1 MQPIEVNTNL
11 LSKQISELN
20 ENISGLE
27 SSTHGLEDVVDGLK
41 TMWTGP
47 AQEMFY
53 IQFYSDKEKMEEL
66 LTLLQKI
73 TDEFQNAC
81 TEYNKCDDSVGS
93 IVSSLVN

>member
-53 IQFYSDKEKMEEL
+53 IQF
-66 LTLLQKI
+66 
-73 TDEFQNAC
+73 
-81 TEYNKCDDSVGS
+81 
-93 IVSSLVN
+93 